1 MFINF
6 PFLIRKKKKIQKEK
20 ENLKNS
26 KKNEERISRRYSHIE
41 KEIDEEGAPI
51 RGGE

>member
-26 KKNEERISRRYSHIE
+26 KKKRRKNFTTIQSYR
-41 KEIDEEGAPI
+41 KGN
-51 RGGE
+51 

>member
-6 PFLIRKKKKIQKEK
+6 PFLIRKKKIQKEK

-26 KKNEERISRRYSHIE
+26 KKKTK
-41 KEIDEEGAPI
+41 KEFHDDTVI
-51 RGGE
+51 